1 MRRGKL
7 LHRTL
12 SVFRRNPSVS
22 IGSIDTRIKN
32 YFTINRK
39 INTPCSFILDKHTVY
54 VMFLTVT
61 DPAKREELFNEYQKI
76 KKDIRDET
84 EQKRISSL
92 DRLRQNIETFAPII
106 LAQKESTDRL
116 EKTLKPQSQASDNSR
131 DRTLREEDGKAHFG
145 RKPITLLPDEIRV
158 DDKTFER
165 TPGLWSLITLKDPA
179 GYTSDDAEEYK
190 EFLKQTDYL
199 YTVKGKFKSISNATN
214 IPKKQLQIEAQ
225 NEIKSQGGSGIILPS
240 DKNELI
246 QRLRLLCAEFAAGNT
261 NTRDEIVSILDE
273 LRMRNIISEN
283 EYQEINEKLYSYYVH

>member
-1 MRRGKL
+1 
-7 LHRTL
+7 
-12 SVFRRNPSVS
+12 
-22 IGSIDTRIKN
+22 
-32 YFTINRK
+32 
-39 INTPCSFILDKHTVY
+39 
-54 VMFLTVT
+54 MFLTVT
-61 DPAKREELFNEYQKI
+61 DPAKREQLFEEYQKI

-84 EQKRISSL
+84 ERKRISSL

-106 LAQKESTDRL
+106 LAQKESTDRI
-116 EKTLKPQSQASDNSR
+116 EKTLEPLEEQLSTLKEVQASDNSR
-131 DRTLREEDGKAHFG
+131 DKTLKEEDGKAYFG
-145 RKPITLLPDEIRV
+145 RKAITLLPHEIRV
-158 DDKTFER
+158 DDATFER

-179 GYTSDDAEEYK
+179 GYTSDDEKEYK

-199 YTVKGKFKSISNATN
+199 YTVKGKFKSISNTTN

-240 DKNELI
+240 DKKELI

-283 EYQEINEKLYSYYVH
+283 EYQEINEKVYSYYVY